1 MKIILFSLAWAAGFA
16 FLGGVMM
23 LGFGML
29 LFHAK
34 SHDAEKP
41 LLLGAEI
48 GFNVFVFA
56 FCFAAL
62 PGARRRLATPP
73 ALGLLQGIWGM
84 AGFGI
89 CMAAGG
95 LLLVNLLAVGNIV
108 LIARHSLARV
118 DYTSHGFLVAAAC
131 AGELAAAGWVV
142 WYFRRLGP
150 VRQADGSA
158 AGLAWRSAP
167 PRAYADATL
176 YALAIIAFVLA
187 LYHFIPPDMTKLASL
202 PMAKLFTGSPLSLL
216 PLLFVAT
223 VLGPVLEE
231 LVFRGIAFAGIAAR
245 LGPAWAGIITTIL
258 FVAAH
263 YPEKIYYKPGFIDVG
278 LMAATAV
285 VLRLKY
291 RSIRPGIALH
301 IIYNFGS
308 MLAASMM

>member
-1 MKIILFSLAWAAGFA
+1 MKIILFSLAWASGFA
-16 FLGGVMM
+16 VLGGVLL
-23 LGFGML
+23 LGLGMV
-29 LFHAK
+29 LFHAV
-34 SHDAEKP
+34 SHDPEKP

-48 GFNVFVFA
+48 GLNVFVLA

-62 PGARRRLATPP
+62 PGARRRLASPP

-108 LIARHSLARV
+108 LIARHAPPRF
-118 DYTSHGFLVAAAC
+118 DVANPGILRAAVC
-131 AGELAAAGWVV
+131 AGELAAACWVV

-158 AGLAWRSAP
+158 AGLAWRPAR

-176 YALAIIAFVLA
+176 YALAIIVFVLA

-202 PMAKLFTGSPLSLL
+202 PMAKLFSGSPLSLL
-216 PLLFVAT
+216 PLLFVAAF
-223 VLGPVLEE
+223 LGPVLEE

-245 LGPAWAGIITTIL
+245 LGPAWAGIITTLL
-258 FVAAH
+258 FMAAH

-308 MLAASMM
+308 MLAASLM